1 MPSLRCPECY
11 YATTFRK
18 DAVSD
23 ASCHNCGENLFK
35 LYYEGKSQEESE
47 AFIYEMGQT
56 LKYKK
61 DRAYREQRQEETTY
75 TQPIYYT
82 EEEPEKTSLIE
93 WVIGFVVI
101 FLVYAT
107 WQYFQMR
114 SDVQETANEIL
125 RDNGYPKY
133 EADGIMLP
141 ISAVLNGSA
150 STKIFLKN
158 QNGDI
163 KITEWEFTSKS
174 PPLLSIFIG
183 SEYWLEIS
191 GIELLKLSQ

>member
-1 MPSLRCPECY
+1 
-11 YATTFRK
+11 
-18 DAVSD
+18 
-23 ASCHNCGENLFK
+23 
-35 LYYEGKSQEESE
+35 
-47 AFIYEMGQT
+47 
-56 LKYKK
+56 
-61 DRAYREQRQEETTY
+61 
-75 TQPIYYT
+75 
-82 EEEPEKTSLIE
+82 
-93 WVIGFVVI
+93 
-101 FLVYAT
+101 
-107 WQYFQMR
+107 MR

-133 EADGIMLP
+133 EADGINLL

-174 PPLLSIFIG
+174 LPLLSIFIG